1 MLSKALGT
9 GILLTAFK
17 RDALADE
24 HYRAAVRS
32 MTQLNA
38 AAASAMLKDDVHAA
52 TDITGFGLVGQTT
65 SCLISDVQMP
75 GVSGTELHEIL
86 RRRGY
91 SYPIILITAY
101 PNSSELLRA
110 TEAGQTFI
118 LQKPLDNR
126 ALIGNLK
133 DALRRHFG

>member
-1 MLSKALGT
+1 M
-9 GILLTAFK
+9 
-17 RDALADE
+17 E
-24 HYRAAVRS
+24 
-32 MTQLNA
+32 N
-38 AAASAMLKDDVHAA
+38 
-52 TDITGFGLVGQTT
+52 LVGSLGFVAHTFESAEGFLASPQLETT